1 MSPNSSNMS
10 QMESC
15 LTVLEQRIIRTPPR
29 GRGRTPWMLFRGIG
43 QVEPINHCSN
53 HWMVLDSSSYRGIY
67 RRVQGLPKSSQA
79 RCAPQFKSW
88 HGGKEW
94 GRRLLHSSR
103 PPRRTQSNNQ
113 RRLTLPSARSK
124 CQCVL
129 IHNDHLRTPRSTRI
143 DQ

>member
-1 MSPNSSNMS
+1 
-10 QMESC
+10 MESC
-15 LTVLEQRIIRTPPR
+15 LKVLEQRIIRTTPR
-29 GRGRTPWMLFRGIG
+29 GRGRTPWMLSRGIG
-43 QVEPINHCSN
+43 QVEPSN
-53 HWMVLDSSSYRGIY
+53 HWMVLDWMVLDSLSYRGIY

-79 RCAPQFKSW
+79 RYAPQFKSW

-113 RRLTLPSARSK
+113 RRPTLPSARSK

-129 IHNDHLRTPRSTRI
+129 IHNDHLRKLITKTPRFTRI

>member
-1 MSPNSSNMS
+1 MS

-15 LTVLEQRIIRTPPR
+15 LTVLEQRVIRTTPR
-29 GRGRTPWMLFRGIG
+29 GRGRTPWMLSRGIG
-43 QVEPINHCSN
+43 QVEPSN
-53 HWMVLDSSSYRGIY
+53 HWMVLDSLSYRGIC
-67 RRVQGLPKSSQA
+67 RRVQGQPKSSQA
-79 RCAPQFKSW
+79 RYAPQFKSW

-113 RRLTLPSARSK
+113 RRPTSLSAQSK

-129 IHNDHLRTPRSTRI
+129 IHNDHLRTPRFTRI
-143 DQ
+143 L